1 MIVTKEWL
9 KEWIDLDGISTD
21 KICKS
26 LNSIGL
32 EVDSVDKICI
42 PKGVKVGFV
51 KSCEKHPDAD
61 KLSVCQV
68 DLGDEVTQIVCGAKN
83 IAKGQ
88 FVAVATVGTVLSKD
102 FKIKKAKLRGV
113 ESLGMICGS
122 TEIGLPL
129 MNDGVI
135 VLDDSIGNLELGREL
150 SSYELLND
158 DIIDIELTANRGDCL
173 SIYGVARDLCASLNR
188 DMKDFKLN
196 FNEDKRGVARVLKLD
211 VQNGVQSEVLY
222 KFFEIKKIKLP
233 FLYAFRLAC
242 IKHVNKNPLL
252 DYLSYATHSTGVIFR
267 AYDFSK
273 LANKESN
280 EVTLSLKQN
289 SLGFDAVY
297 ANEKLLSVV
306 GIDENDEFSINKN
319 SAYVIVEASYVDPD
333 LISHKKSLN
342 DIKTDEQFYRSS
354 RGSYRDLNF
363 GFLYLNSKIEERNEI
378 SIYAGSQ
385 GYKLANESCVV
396 KLEHSFIND
405 FIGQEIL
412 SAEISKI
419 LEKLGFKVKR
429 VDDLFIVTVPI
440 FRHDVSNREDIIE
453 ELVRIIG
460 IDNIRSK
467 ALNFSESRRL
477 NEAYVEYKKRNH
489 FRYKAASIG
498 FFESIHYF
506 FDNLSLTQK
515 YDLEVVKKELDLTN
529 PITNELNTLRTTLIM
544 NLLNS
549 CSKNIKFGKKSVKL
563 FEIGSVVDQNRQE
576 SRKLSFV
583 FSGEREAYSVTNRAK
598 PKNIDFFEFAK
609 FISMVVGE
617 IKLLEGENASK
628 IVSPYEY
635 ARVIS
640 CDKDIGYIARVHV
653 KLEKELDLLPTYIC
667 ELDFDGLK
675 YENITALPY
684 SKFPALSRDLSL
696 IVPKSLK
703 FSTIR
708 ACLDKISP
716 KEVIFYAPIDVYESS
731 ELGDN
736 LSVTVKFELQSM
748 DKTLEEEQIVN
759 IMDKILL
766 GLKEELGIGIR

>member
-1 MIVTKEWL
+1 MIVTYEWL
-9 KEWIDLDGISTD
+9 KEWIDLDGINTD

-26 LNSIGL
+26 LNAIGL
-32 EVDSVDKICI
+32 EVDSVDKIRI

-51 KSCEKHPDAD
+51 KLCEKHPNAD

-68 DLGDEVTQIVCGAKN
+68 DLGSEVTQIVCGAKN
-83 IAKGQ
+83 VAKGQ
-88 FVAVATVGTVLSKD
+88 FVAVATVGTVLSED
-102 FKIKKAKLRGV
+102 FKIKEAKLRGV

-135 VLDDSIGNLELGREL
+135 VLDDSIGRLELGKEL

-158 DIIDIELTANRGDCL
+158 DVIDIELTANRGDCL
-173 SIYGVARDLCASLNR
+173 SIYGVSRDLCASLNK
-188 DMKDFKLN
+188 DMKDFKHN
-196 FNEDKRGVARVLKLD
+196 FDEDNRGVARVLKLD

-222 KFFEIKKIKLP
+222 RFFEIKKIELP

-242 IKHVNKNPLL
+242 IENISEDPLL
-252 DYLSYATHSTGVIFR
+252 DYLSYATHSTGVLFR

-273 LANKESN
+273 LVTKELD
-280 EVTLSLKQN
+280 EVTLSLKQD
-289 SLGFDAVY
+289 SLGFDAIY
-297 ANEKLLSVV
+297 SNDKLLSVV
-306 GIDENDEFSINKN
+306 GINENDEFKVKD
-319 SAYVIVEASYVDPD
+319 SAYAVVEANYIDPD

-354 RGSYRDLNF
+354 RGSYRDLKF
-363 GFLYLNSKIEERNEI
+363 GFEYLNWKIKEKNEI
-378 SIYAGSQ
+378 SIYAGVQ
-385 GYKLANESCVV
+385 GYKLASEPRIV
-396 KLEHSFIND
+396 KLEHSFINS

-412 SAEISKI
+412 SEEVSQI
-419 LEKLGFKVKR
+419 LERLGFKVKR
-429 VDDLFIVTVPI
+429 VDELFIITVPI
-440 FRHDVSNREDIIE
+440 FRHDISNREDIIE

-460 IDNIRSK
+460 IDNIKSK
-467 ALNFSESRRL
+467 ALNFSESMRL
-477 NEAYVEYKKRNH
+477 NEAYVSYKKRNH

-506 FDNLSLTQK
+506 FDNLSLVQK

-576 SRKLSFV
+576 SKKLSFV
-583 FSGEREAYSVTNRAK
+583 FSGEREAYGVKNRAK
-598 PKNIDFFEFAK
+598 PKNIDFFEFTK
-609 FISMVVGE
+609 LISMVIGD
-617 IKLLEGENASK
+617 IKLLESEDVSK

-675 YENITALPY
+675 YENITASPY

-696 IVPKSLK
+696 IVPKNLK
-703 FSTIR
+703 FSAIR
-708 ACLDKISP
+708 AYLDKVVP
-716 KEVIFYAPIDVYESS
+716 KEVVSYAPIDVYESS

-748 DKTLEEEQIVN
+748 DKTLQEEQIVK
-759 IMDKILL
+759 IMDEILL